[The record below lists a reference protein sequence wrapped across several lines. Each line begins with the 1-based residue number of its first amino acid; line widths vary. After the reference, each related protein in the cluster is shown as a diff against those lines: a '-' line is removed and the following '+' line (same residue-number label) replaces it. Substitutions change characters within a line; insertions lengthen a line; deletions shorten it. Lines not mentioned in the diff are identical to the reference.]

1 MIYKRNELP
10 QLREPD
16 LVDFDYIRLDIAPTR
31 LVPSQHERVP
41 HLIWKAMRKFP
52 TPNPL
57 IVDISNN
64 IVNGHHRYSAALAL
78 GVSEVP
84 ILQVQTTIEKLIEHF
99 VKNKS

>member
-1 MIYKRNELP
+1 MTYKRNELP

-16 LVDFDYIRLDIAPTR
+16 LVDFDYIRLNIAPTR

-52 TPNPL
+52 RPNPL
-57 IVDISNN
+57 IVDKSNH

-78 GVSEVP
+78 GAPSVP
-84 ILQVQTTIEKLIEHF
+84 VLQVQATLEELIVHF

>member
-16 LVDFDYIRLDIAPTR
+16 LVDFDYIRLNIPPTR

-41 HLIWKAMRKFP
+41 HLIEKAMRKFP

-57 IVDISNN
+57 IVDITNH
-64 IVNGHHRYSAALAL
+64 IINGHHRYSAALAL
-78 GVSEVP
+78 GVTEVP
-84 ILQVQTTIEKLIEHF
+84 ILQVQTTIDRLILHF